1 MKNKYKNIVWD
12 WNGTLLDDLNISHQT
27 INRMLEKRG
36 LHTITVEHYR
46 DIFAFPVK
54 AYYESL
60 GFDFSRDDW
69 DEVSVDFV
77 DTYNS
82 LAGGVSLSDGV
93 LDVLDGIRQAGLN
106 QYILSALQED
116 TLKDMVSGFGIR
128 NRFREVCGSNNIYAD
143 GKVQRGLE
151 MLSRCPIEPCETL
164 MIGDTLHDAEVA
176 ETLGFDCILYAGGH
190 NSEWRL
196 KEKGKVI
203 RRMPDL
209 LEL

>member
-1 MKNKYKNIVWD
+1 MKYKNIVWD
-12 WNGTLLDDLNISHQT
+12 WNGTLLDDVEISHQT

-36 LHTITVEHYR
+36 LHTITVERYR

-69 DEVSVDFV
+69 NEVSVDFV

-93 LDVLDGIRQAGLN
+93 AEVLNGLQQTGMN
-106 QYILSALQED
+106 QYILSALKED
-116 TLKDMVSGFGIR
+116 TLKNMVDDFNIR
-128 NRFREVCGSNNIYAD
+128 SRFREICGSNNIYAD
-143 GKVQRGLE
+143 GKVQRGQE
-151 MLSRCPIEPCETL
+151 MLSRCPIDPAETL

-176 ETLGFDCILYAGGH
+176 EALGFDCLLYTGGH

-196 KEKGKVI
+196 KEKGRVI
-203 RRMPDL
+203 RRMPEL

>member
-1 MKNKYKNIVWD
+1 MKYKNIVWD
-12 WNGTLLDDLNISHQT
+12 WNGTLLDDVEISHQT

-36 LHTITVEHYR
+36 LHTITVERYR

-69 DEVSVDFV
+69 NEVSVDFV

-93 LDVLDGIRQAGLN
+93 AEVLNGLQQTGMN
-106 QYILSALQED
+106 QYILSALKED
-116 TLKDMVSGFGIR
+116 TLKNMVDDFNIQS
-128 NRFREVCGSNNIYAD
+128 RFREICGSNNIYAD
-143 GKVQRGLE
+143 GKVQRGQE
-151 MLSRCPIEPCETL
+151 MLSRCPIDPRETL

-176 ETLGFDCILYAGGH
+176 EALGFDCLLYTGGH

-196 KEKGKVI
+196 KEKGRVI
-203 RRMPDL
+203 RRMPEL

>member
-1 MKNKYKNIVWD
+1 MKYKNIVWD
-12 WNGTLLDDLNISHQT
+12 WNGTLLDDVEISHQT

-36 LHTITVEHYR
+36 LNTITVERYR

-69 DEVSVDFV
+69 NEVSVDFV

-93 LDVLDGIRQAGLN
+93 AEVLNGLQQTGMN
-106 QYILSALQED
+106 QYILSALKED
-116 TLKDMVSGFGIR
+116 TLKNMVDDFNIR
-128 NRFREVCGSNNIYAD
+128 SRFREICGSNNIYAD
-143 GKVQRGLE
+143 GKVQRGQE
-151 MLSRCPIEPCETL
+151 MLSRCPIDPRETL

-176 ETLGFDCILYAGGH
+176 EALGFDCLLYTGGH

-196 KEKGKVI
+196 KEKGRVI
-203 RRMPDL
+203 RRMPEL